1 MVQLG
6 QLYRHVV
13 RHLLLPV
20 VEDQEPGLGD
30 GDPLRPVEVGVAGEG
45 GVQIRDVEEEA
56 QGHVGVEDGLV
67 FIQIHPGIN
76 EERQVVLHPQA
87 DGVFFVKHFSLKKA
101 SEFLS
106 FSKGFSLFPA
116 GIMHPCA

>member
-6 QLYRHVV
+6 QLYRHTV
-13 RHLLLPV
+13 RHLLSPV

-56 QGHVGVEDGLV
+56 QGHVGVEGGLV
-67 FIQIHPGIN
+67 FIQIHSCKAQEISRCSCAASGD
-76 EERQVVLHPQA
+76 LHRNL
-87 DGVFFVKHFSLKKA
+87 LK
-101 SEFLS
+101 SR
-106 FSKGFSLFPA
+106 
-116 GIMHPCA
+116 C